1 MTVCAPNE
9 VPREID
15 RTIRIFF
22 SRDYCTSR
30 LRSTRERNLFS
41 PSLHGLANLASV
53 SCTSL
58 SLCLLCPIFTL
69 HLVPSVCLLCQKSV
83 YSTSEKQ
90 EDKTNT
96 YASVCIAYQLQTA
109 LIVCDSVRTEHTN
122 VVTTVARSIV
132 PHYYRRFFFFGLVP
146 IYVRLLFPLFA
157 SPCSL
162 HFRRLARILTDAVS
176 VLPPRVS
183 RTWRTYFSL
192 SRGVF
197 SPVRQLVTDHRRGRY
212 RRRLSKVHATEKA
225 GVCSFFKKP
234 EFAWGTRKIGYGGN
248 VVKIK
253 GNT

>member
-1 MTVCAPNE
+1 MW
-9 VPREID
+9 
-15 RTIRIFF
+15 
-22 SRDYCTSR
+22 
-30 LRSTRERNLFS
+30 LRSHRAHERSN
-41 PSLHGLANLASV
+41 H
-53 SCTSL
+53 SCT
-58 SLCLLCPIFTL
+58 
-69 HLVPSVCLLCQKSV
+69 
-83 YSTSEKQ
+83 
-90 EDKTNT
+90 
-96 YASVCIAYQLQTA
+96 
-109 LIVCDSVRTEHTN
+109 
-122 VVTTVARSIV
+122 IV

-253 GNT
+253 GNTWETLGAINTVEVSVTR